1 MSRTSRAVPEG
12 IQTVNSSTRAAG
24 SSPAAGRRLRRTLA
38 GFWLAC
44 LTLAMPSR
52 ADDVSILLIA
62 DPEMGSPV
70 FGRSVVLVAP
80 HGRGAALGVILN
92 HPLPEDPSQVY
103 PDDALLREVDELY
116 FGGPVDTD
124 RVVFLF
130 RSSEAVG
137 DALHLFADVY
147 LSDNRELLA
156 RQLRIPRERTGLQ
169 VYIGHSGWAP
179 GQLQMEILR
188 GAWLTREVDL
198 ELLFET
204 DRRSIW
210 EQLYAEE
217 IPEWI

>member
-1 MSRTSRAVPEG
+1 VTG
-12 IQTVNSSTRAAG
+12 
-24 SSPAAGRRLRRTLA
+24 PAAGPRLRRALA
-38 GFWLAC
+38 VLSLAC
-44 LTLAMPSR
+44 LSLTGRSA

-70 FGRSVVLVAP
+70 FSRSVVLVAP

-92 HPLPEDPSQVY
+92 HPLPGDPSRAY
-103 PDDALLREVDELY
+103 PDDALLREVDKLY

-124 RVVFLF
+124 RFVFLF
-130 RSSEAVG
+130 RSSEPPE

-156 RQLRIPRERTGLQ
+156 RQLQIPRERSGLQ
-169 VYIGHSGWAP
+169 VYVGHSGWAP
-179 GQLQMEILR
+179 GQLQMEILH

-204 DRRSIW
+204 DRGSIW